1 MTTTVSQEA
10 REAGLIDLRDADH
23 ALLLMDEV
31 DSLVRFCSVNM
42 LDADRYARGS
52 WAFWSVCHWIAR
64 HRQQAERGEVWR
76 PIETAPKDWTD
87 VLVFSPE
94 HEGFNCDGVF
104 SAFYDTDEAGWST
117 HGPGHS
123 IRLHPTHWQP
133 LPTPPEAV

>member
-1 MTTTVSQEA
+1 MTTVSQEEVEVTQA
-10 REAGLIDLRDADH
+10 DREAAAKFMDDHGWLCEEQWSDLYPGDQDVIAK
-23 ALLLMDEV
+23 
-31 DSLVRFCSVNM
+31 
-42 LDADRYARGS
+42 
-52 WAFWSVCHWIAR
+52 AFAR
-64 HRQQAERGEVWR
+64 HRQQAERGEAWR
-76 PIETAPKDWTD
+76 PIEEAPKDWTD